1 MWLDNWMRHRDRV
14 LVMGI
19 LNVTPD
25 SFFDGSRYVN
35 TAAAVEHAMAMIAD
49 GADIIDVGG
58 ESSRPGAA
66 PVPAEVELARVV
78 PVIAAIRK
86 QSHVLISIDTTKANV
101 ARAALDAGA
110 NIVNDISALRFDP
123 EMPSIIAANDAYV
136 VLMHMQGTPRTMQQ
150 DPHYSDPVAE
160 IKAFLAARMDAAIR
174 AGIPEDH
181 IFLDPGIGFG
191 KRLEHNLA
199 VVRAIPAFA
208 ELGPPVLIG
217 LSRKSFLGDILEVE
231 VTDRLVGTIAA
242 NAIAIRNGADIIR
255 VHDVK
260 EGKQTAVVA
269 HRLRSDAP

>member
-1 MWLDNWMRHRDRV
+1 MWLDNWMRRRDRV
-14 LVMGI
+14 LVMGV

-25 SFFDGSRYVN
+25 SFFDGGRHPS
-35 TAAAVEHAMAMIAD
+35 TAAAVKHAVAMIAD
-49 GADIIDVGG
+49 GVDIIDVGG

-66 PVPAEVELARVV
+66 PVPAEVEIARVV
-78 PVIAAIRK
+78 PVIAEIRTR
-86 QSHVLISIDTTKANV
+86 SDVLISIDTTKAKV
-101 ARAALDAGA
+101 ARAALEAGA

-123 EMPSIIAANDAYV
+123 EMPSLIATTGAYA

-150 DPHYSDPVAE
+150 NPSYSNPVAE
-160 IKAFLAARMDAAIR
+160 IKAFLAARMEAAVR
-174 AGIPEDH
+174 AGVLEGRI
-181 IFLDPGIGFG
+181 ILDPGIGFG

-199 VVRAIPAFA
+199 VVRAISAFA

-217 LSRKSFLGDILEVE
+217 LSRKSFLGEILNVG
-231 VTDRLVGTIAA
+231 VTDRLAGTIAA

-269 HRLRSDAP
+269 HRLRSDAS

>member
-1 MWLDNWMRHRDRV
+1 MRLDNWMRHRDRV

-25 SFFDGSRYVN
+25 SFFDGGRHVS
-35 TAAAVEHAMAMIAD
+35 TAAAVEHALAMIAD
-49 GADIIDVGG
+49 GADIIDIGG

-66 PVPAEVELARVV
+66 PVPAEVEIARVV
-78 PVIAAIRK
+78 PVIAEIRK
-86 QSHVLISIDTTKANV
+86 QSDVLISIDTTKAPV
-101 ARAALDAGA
+101 ARVALDVGA

-123 EMPSIIAANDAYV
+123 EMSSLIAATGAYV

-150 DPHYSDPVAE
+150 HPHYSDPVTD
-160 IKAFLAARMDAAIR
+160 IKAFLAARMQAAVR
-174 AGIPEDH
+174 TGIAEDN
-181 IFLDPGIGFG
+181 IILDPGIGFG

-199 VVRAIPAFA
+199 VVRAIPAFT

-217 LSRKSFLGDILEVE
+217 LSRKSFLGEILNVE

-260 EGKQTAVVA
+260 EGKQTAAVA